1 VTIGD
6 EKIRIIELTL
16 GESESS
22 SALYIPSRK
31 VLVAGDSVFNK
42 VHLWLA
48 EKHIEGWLENIRKL
62 QDAGDIELVLL
73 GHGLPAN
80 STVIKENIRYIE
92 AFVRAIKRSKT
103 KDEAFEKIK
112 NLYPKYRLG
121 IIAQISTDA
130 SFK

>member
-1 VTIGD
+1 M
-6 EKIRIIELTL
+6 L
-16 GESESS
+16 
-22 SALYIPSRK
+22 P
-31 VLVAGDSVFNK
+31 
-42 VHLWLA
+42 
-48 EKHIEGWLENIRKL
+48 
-62 QDAGDIELVLL
+62 